1 MIFGR
6 KKRREQEQW
15 SELDK
20 MDAELIYTVF
30 GREAVLKRTLDGAL
44 YYDNASI
51 SAQLVPSLQP
61 GQSLDLR
68 EIRWKLKKNIYERKF
83 G

>member
-6 KKRREQEQW
+6 KNRWEQW

-30 GREAVLKRTLDGAL
+30 GREAVLRRTLDGAL
-44 YYDNASI
+44 CCDNAVI

-61 GQSLDLR
+61 GQSADLGD
-68 EIRWKLKKNIYERKF
+68 IRRN
-83 G
+83 